1 MKKRR
6 ARTSA
11 EVANFALGCRDAS
24 QLQSEIH
31 AIIDDE
37 PIDLD
42 RLQLCL
48 REAIGAVKRAR
59 VTGLGS
65 KRLRGELNGFE
76 QYCKSVLE
84 TIIGQQH

>member
-1 MKKRR
+1 MKRR
-6 ARTSA
+6 ARNNA
-11 EVANFALGCRDAS
+11 EVANFVMGCRDAS
-24 QLQSEIH
+24 QLQREIH
-31 AIIDDE
+31 AIMDDE

-48 REAIGAVKRAR
+48 REVIGAVKRAR

-65 KRLRGELNGFE
+65 KRLRGELTGFE